1 MTTQMIKTYS
11 FLRILI
17 TVTLLLLIY
26 TVQTK
31 AADQKTVLMLGGDYC
46 ESYPKELTKALMK
59 VKGVKNVDLNSMPGH
74 AVVVHDDSVLPK
86 TLMEAIN
93 GVKGDG
99 WFCTAQI
106 M

>member
-1 MTTQMIKTYS
+1 MKIRKIKKMGFLGILVAIAMFLAIYAIQTQ
-11 FLRILI
+11 
-17 TVTLLLLIY
+17 
-26 TVQTK
+26 

-59 VKGVKNVDLNSMPGH
+59 VKGVKSVDLSSMPGH
-74 AVVVHDDSVLPK
+74 VLVVHDDSVVPK
-86 TLMEAIN
+86 TLADVVN